1 MKKLLVL
8 AMVLVLAAPMFA
20 EMSIGGEFD
29 YYLVNGFKSM
39 DAGDPAQFV
48 DNWDKGEVD
57 FKASVGDYSQV
68 RIEIEEDGTWNGRDR
83 LADKVNGDG
92 VGRTDGEGNPSFNYF
107 RVITDWGKFFGL
119 DGIGIKTDIGL
130 NSWETKDGVD
140 FTGYNYEYFDNWE
153 QPSLTK
159 DFGAKIDLSF
169 VDGLVQPYFA
179 WVFDTITYKD
189 ATPAGDQN
197 AEFLIGSGFDF
208 NAIGLPLW
216 LEAYYYDT
224 NEEKVNE
231 FAFEAMYDLAIG
243 DFDFKL
249 GGYLASMY
257 DGDNRGE
264 RWGFGVGFNAFGATI
279 NVSAGGVFG
288 DDYWE
293 NVRGF
298 GPDGFSAFSVLG
310 IDASYDILDWLAVN
324 AGFALAFGDYKE
336 NAAGDKTLQDFEA
349 GIIVKP
355 DKGVCYKLGYIY
367 CDKDVSGQK
376 GSFFRTLNTKGL
388 TAEKGGLYFVTKIDF

>member
-29 YYLVNGFKSM
+29 YYMVNGFKSVDRNEG
-39 DAGDPAQFV
+39 DAEQFV
-48 DNWDKGEVD
+48 RNWDKGEID

-68 RIEIEEDGTWNGRDR
+68 RIELEEDGAWNREDMAGANRMYTVRD
-83 LADKVNGDG
+83 AH
-92 VGRTDGEGNPSFNYF
+92 EGSPSFNYF

-153 QPSLTK
+153 QPILTK

-189 ATPAGDQN
+189 EWVNEDDPTDVRDQRF
-197 AEFLIGSGFDF
+197 EFLVGSGFDF

-216 LEAYYYDT
+216 LEAYYYNMPVDKC
-224 NEEKVNE
+224 NL
-231 FAFEAMYDLAIG
+231 FAVEAMYDLAIG

-249 GGYLASMY
+249 GGYLASMGN
-257 DGDNRGE
+257 DGDRGE

-288 DDYWE
+288 KDYWE
-293 NVRGF
+293 GVYGA
-298 GPDGFSAFSVLG
+298 DDAFSAFSVLG
-310 IDASYDILDWLAVN
+310 IDAQYDILDWLAVN

-336 NAAGDKTLQDFEA
+336 NSAADKTLQDFEA

-355 DKGVCYKLGYIY
+355 DKGVCYKLG
-367 CDKDVSGQK
+367 
-376 GSFFRTLNTKGL
+376 
-388 TAEKGGLYFVTKIDF
+388 

>member
-1 MKKLLVL
+1 
-8 AMVLVLAAPMFA
+8 MVLVLAAPMFA

-39 DAGDPAQFV
+39 DLGDPAQFV
-48 DNWDKGEVD
+48 DNWDKGEID

-68 RIEIEEDGTWNGRDR
+68 RIELEEDGTWNGSKRMK
-83 LADKVNGDG
+83 AYDKDTDAELGYVK
-92 VGRTDGEGNPSFNYF
+92 RTDGEGNPSFNYF

-130 NSWETKDGVD
+130 NSWETKDNVC
-140 FTGYNYEYFDNWE
+140 FTGYEYEYFDHWE
-153 QPSLTK
+153 QPFMSK
-159 DFGAKIDLSF
+159 DFGAKLDLNF

-189 ATPAGDQN
+189 ATVAGDQN
-197 AEFLIGSGFDF
+197 AEFLVGSGFDF
-208 NAIGLPLW
+208 NAMGLPLW

-224 NEEKVNE
+224 DIEKVNM
-231 FAFEAMYDLAIG
+231 FGFEAMYDLTIG
-243 DFDFKL
+243 DMEFKL
-249 GGYLASMY
+249 GGYLGSMY
-257 DGDNRGE
+257 NGDDRGE
-264 RWGFGVGFNAFGATI
+264 RWGFGVGFNAFGAAI
-279 NVSAGGVFG
+279 NVSAGGCFG
-288 DDYWE
+288 EDYW
-293 NVRGF
+293 GK
-298 GPDGFSAFSVLG
+298 DAYSAFSVLG

-336 NAAGDKTLQDFEA
+336 NVAADKTLQDFEA

-367 CDKDVSGQK
+367 CDKKIGAGNPDDGEGK
-376 GSFFRTLNTKGL
+376 GDFFRTLNTKGL

>member
-29 YYLVNGFKSM
+29 YYMVNGFKSM
-39 DAGDPAQFV
+39 EAGDAAQFV

-68 RIEIEEDGTWNGRDR
+68 RIEIEEDGTWNGRNR
-83 LADKVNGDG
+83 LAVRNTGDG

-153 QPSLTK
+153 QPLLTK

-189 ATPAGDQN
+189 AAPDGSDIN
-197 AEFLIGSGFDF
+197 WEFLVGSGFDF
-208 NAIGLPLW
+208 NAIGVPLW

-224 NEEKVNE
+224 AVEKNNE
-231 FAFEAMYDLAIG
+231 FAVEAMYDLAIG
-243 DFDFKL
+243 DMEFKL

-257 DGDNRGE
+257 NGDERGE

-279 NVSAGGVFG
+279 NVSAGGCFG
-288 DDYWE
+288 EDFWGEEQYS
-293 NVRGF
+293 
-298 GPDGFSAFSVLG
+298 PFSVLG
-310 IDASYDILDWLAVN
+310 IDAEYDILDWLAVN

-336 NAAGDKTLQDFEA
+336 NCAGDKTLQDFEA

-376 GSFFRTLNTKGL
+376 GDFFRTLNTKGL